1 MSMATTAGPV
11 RPAKAAPI
19 RDGVDVLAAQAAE
32 FASGLAGPPWL
43 TRLRRDGLAAFT
55 RAGFPSLHD
64 EDWRYTNLLPLART
78 VFGLAPRDVT
88 IAERT
93 QAVELEAR
101 LGTLGLSSPGPRL
114 VFVNGRLVRRTAHT
128 LPPEILFENLATVL
142 RLAPDRVE
150 KALVTAPTA
159 HPFVALNDAFLDTG
173 ALVNVGAGLAA
184 PQPLV
189 VLHVSTS
196 ASGTPAP
203 LMSHLRN
210 LLVLGENAAA
220 TVVEIY
226 LGADELSFTNA
237 VTQAV
242 LGENARLTHV
252 KVQLEGRQAFHVG
265 NLFLSHARGA
275 RSASHVYSFGG
286 ASVRNEISATLSGE
300 GSGTELYG
308 LFAATS
314 GQHVDCHTLIDHAA
328 PHADSLELYKGIL
341 DGSGRG
347 AFDGKIVVR
356 AGAVKTD
363 ARQTNRNLI
372 LSNEALVDSKPQLE
386 IHNNDVRCSHGS
398 TTGRIDADAL
408 FYLRSRGLS
417 EGAAR
422 ALLTYAFGSEVVS
435 KVAAQDVRALLED
448 RLHAWL
454 PADESVNS

>member
-1 MSMATTAGPV
+1 MTAM
-11 RPAKAAPI
+11 AKAAPI
-19 RDGVDVLAAQAAE
+19 RDGVDVLAAQAE
-32 FASGLAGPPWL
+32 EYSSGRPGPPWL

-55 RAGFPSLHD
+55 KAGFPSLRD
-64 EDWRYTNLLPLART
+64 EEWHYTNLLPLART

-93 QAVELEAR
+93 QSVELEAR
-101 LGTLGLSSPGPRL
+101 LGTLGLSAPGPRL

-128 LPPEILFENLATVL
+128 LPPDVLFENLATAL
-142 RLAPDRVE
+142 RLAPERVE
-150 KALVTAPTA
+150 KALVASPQA
-159 HPFVALNDAFLDTG
+159 NPFVALNDSFLDTG
-173 ALVNVGAGLAA
+173 ALVHVGKGLDAA
-184 PQPLV
+184 QPLV
-189 VLHVSTS
+189 VVHVSTS

-210 LLVLGENAAA
+210 LILLEENAAA
-220 TVVEIY
+220 TVVEVF

-242 LGENARLTHV
+242 LGAGARLTHV

-275 RSASHVYSFGG
+275 RSTSHVYSFGG
-286 ASVRNEISATLSGE
+286 AAVRNEISATLSGE

-308 LFAATS
+308 LFAATT
-314 GQHVDCHTLIDHAA
+314 GQQVDCHTLIEHAA
-328 PHADSLELYKGIL
+328 PRADSLELYKGIL
-341 DGSGRG
+341 DGTGRG

-363 ARQTNRNLI
+363 ARQTNRNLV

-386 IHNNDVRCSHGS
+386 IHNNDVRCTHGS
-398 TTGRIDADAL
+398 TTGRLDADAL

-435 KVAAQDVRALLED
+435 KLAAADLRALLED

-454 PADESVNS
+454 PADGTVTS

>member
-1 MSMATTAGPV
+1 MTAM
-11 RPAKAAPI
+11 AKAAPI
-19 RDGVDVLAAQAAE
+19 LDGVDVLATQAAE
-32 FASGLAGPPWL
+32 YASGRPGPPWL
-43 TRLRRDGLAAFT
+43 TKLRRDGLASFT
-55 RAGFPSLHD
+55 RAGFPSRGD

-78 VFGLAPRDVT
+78 VFGLPPRDVT

-93 QAVELEAR
+93 QSVEQEAR
-101 LGTLGLSSPGPRL
+101 LGTLGLSSPAPRL

-128 LPPEILFENLATVL
+128 LPPEVLFENLATVL
-142 RLAPDRVE
+142 RLAPERVE
-150 KALVTAPTA
+150 KALVASPRA
-159 HPFVALNDAFLDTG
+159 HPFVALNDSFLDTG
-173 ALVNVGAGLAA
+173 ALVHVGRGLDAG
-184 PQPLV
+184 QPLV
-189 VLHVSTS
+189 VVHVSTS

-210 LLVLGENAAA
+210 LILLEEGAAA
-220 TVVEIY
+220 TVVEVF

-237 VTQAV
+237 VTQA
-242 LGENARLTHV
+242 LLSEGARLTHV

-275 RSASHVYSFGG
+275 RSVSHVTSFGG
-286 ASVRNEISATLSGE
+286 AAARNEISATLSGE

-308 LFAATS
+308 LFAATT
-314 GQHVDCHTLIDHAA
+314 GQHVDCHTVIDHAA
-328 PHADSLELYKGIL
+328 PRADSLELYKGIL
-341 DGSGRG
+341 DGAGRG

-356 AGAVKTD
+356 SGAAKTD

-372 LSNEALVDSKPQLE
+372 LSDDALADSKPQLE

-435 KVAAQDVRALLED
+435 KVAAADVRALLEE

-454 PADESVNS
+454 PSAQTANA

>member
-1 MSMATTAGPV
+1 MTASA
-11 RPAKAAPI
+11 RAASI
-19 RDGVDVLAAQAAE
+19 RDGVDVLATQAGE

-43 TRLRRDGLAAFT
+43 TKLRRDGVAAFLK
-55 RAGFPSLHD
+55 AGFPSLRD
-64 EDWRYTNLLPLART
+64 EEWHYTNLLPLART

-93 QAVELEAR
+93 QAVEIEAR

-128 LPPEILFENLATVL
+128 LPPEILFENLATAL
-142 RLAPDRVE
+142 RLAPERVE
-150 KALVTAPTA
+150 KALIAAPFA
-159 HPFVALNDAFLDTG
+159 NPFVALNDAFLDTG
-173 ALVNVGAGLAA
+173 ALVRVGNGLTA
-184 PQPLV
+184 PAPLV
-189 VLHVSTS
+189 ILHVSTS

-210 LLVLGENAAA
+210 LVVLDENASA
-220 TVVEIY
+220 TVIEVFV
-226 LGADELSFTNA
+226 GADEISFTNA

-252 KVQLEGRQAFHVG
+252 KVQLEGRQTFHVG
-265 NLFLSHARGA
+265 NLFLSHAKGA
-275 RSASHVYSFGG
+275 RSVSHVYSFG
-286 ASVRNEISATLSGE
+286 AQAARNEIAATLSGE

-308 LFAATS
+308 LFAAAS
-314 GQHVDCHTLIDHAA
+314 GQAVDCHTLIDHAA
-328 PHADSLELYKGIL
+328 PHADSVELYKGIL

-347 AFDGKIVVR
+347 AFDGKVIVR
-356 AGAVKTD
+356 EGAVKTD
-363 ARQTNRNLI
+363 ARQTNRNLV

-435 KVAAQDVRALLED
+435 KVAAPDLRALLED

-454 PADESVNS
+454 PAARTVTA

>member
-1 MSMATTAGPV
+1 MATTAGPV

>member
-1 MSMATTAGPV
+1 MATTAGPAAS
-11 RPAKAAPI
+11 PKSAPI
-19 RDGVDVLAAQAAE
+19 RDGVDVLAAQAGE

-55 RAGFPSLHD
+55 KAGFPSLHD

-101 LGTLGLSSPGPRL
+101 LGTLGLSAPGPRL

-142 RLAPDRVE
+142 RLAPERVE
-150 KALVTAPTA
+150 KALVSAPTA

-173 ALVNVGAGLAA
+173 ALVRVGAGLAA

-189 VLHVSTS
+189 VVHVSTS

-210 LLVLGENAAA
+210 LVVLEENAAA
-220 TVVEIY
+220 TVVEVF
-226 LGADELSFTNA
+226 LGADELSFTNT
-237 VTQAV
+237 VTQGV

-275 RSASHVYSFGG
+275 RSASHVASFGG

-308 LFAATS
+308 LFAATT

-341 DGSGRG
+341 DGNGRG
-347 AFDGKIVVR
+347 AFDGKVIVR

-417 EGAAR
+417 EGSAR
-422 ALLTYAFGSEVVS
+422 ALLTYAFGSEVVA
-435 KVAAQDVRALLED
+435 KVPSADVRALLED

-454 PADESVNS
+454 PADGSVKP

>member
-1 MSMATTAGPV
+1 MTPSA
-11 RPAKAAPI
+11 RPSTI
-19 RDGVDVLAAQAAE
+19 RDGVDVFATQAVE

-43 TRLRRDGLAAFT
+43 TRLRRDGVASFVK
-55 RAGFPSLHD
+55 AGFPSLRD
-64 EDWRYTNLLPLART
+64 EEWRYTNLLPLART

-114 VFVNGRLVRRTAHT
+114 VFVNGRLVRRTSHT

-142 RLAPDRVE
+142 RLAPERVE
-150 KALVTAPTA
+150 KALVAAPSA

-173 ALVNVGAGLAA
+173 ALVHVGKGLTA
-184 PQPLV
+184 PAPLV
-189 VLHVSTS
+189 VVHLSTS

-210 LLVLGENAAA
+210 LVVLEENAAA
-220 TVVEIY
+220 TVVEVF
-226 LGADELSFTNA
+226 LGTDEMSFTNA

-242 LGENARLTHV
+242 VGENARLTHV
-252 KVQLEGRQAFHVG
+252 KVQLEGRLAFHVG

-286 ASVRNEISATLSGE
+286 ATVRNEIAATLSGE

-308 LFAATS
+308 LFAAAA
-314 GQHVDCHTLIDHAA
+314 GQNVDCHTVIDHAA
-328 PHADSLELYKGIL
+328 PRADSLELYKGIL
-341 DGSGRG
+341 DGNGRG
-347 AFDGKIVVR
+347 AFDGKVIVR
-356 AGAVKTD
+356 EGAVKTD

-372 LSNEALVDSKPQLE
+372 LSNDALVDSKPQLV
-386 IHNNDVRCSHGS
+386 IHNNDVRCTHGS

-435 KVAAQDVRALLED
+435 KVAAPDVKALLED

-454 PADESVNS
+454 PAAAAAVNA